1 MERIDTEER
10 GLKNSY
16 TFGTGRG
23 QEIARGRRRKKTRRR
38 DIMKSE
44 RGAARGGPPTL

>member
-23 QEIARGRRRKKTRRR
+23 QEIARGRRKKTRRR